1 LVLNAITAEDDL
13 IDDLVNAPTLTNV
26 YSGHLHRSPNR
37 STGPPSGT
45 DPSAD
50 HALTPADTPPGPP

>member
-26 YSGHLHRSPNR
+26 YSGHL
-37 STGPPSGT
+37 PSGEIPHDGFWRT
-45 DPSAD
+45 S
-50 HALTPADTPPGPP
+50 